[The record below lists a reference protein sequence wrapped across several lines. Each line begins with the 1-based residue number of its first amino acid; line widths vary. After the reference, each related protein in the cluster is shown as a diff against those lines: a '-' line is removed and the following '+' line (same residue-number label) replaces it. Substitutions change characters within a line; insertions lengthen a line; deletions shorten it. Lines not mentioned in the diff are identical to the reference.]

1 MDKLQ
6 LGADRENGRFMIPI
20 DRAWQLGVSIV
31 MMVAL
36 AGCQTPADPLGFGV
50 VSHDGSKQAPAVP
63 ANARPAATAPRT
75 TGRSPGASSVR
86 GMTLEGA
93 VDRVVAYHPAVD
105 EGIGRVREAD
115 ERIRSAQ
122 AAYYPSIDAGVNS
135 GYQNTGSRGWQ
146 PRFEVTVEQLLYDFG
161 KASSSVQSEVAGEKV
176 SEAQLLGII
185 DMLARDAAGAVIEVQ
200 RYRMLTRLSRE
211 QLDGVRTIAALVQD
225 RTDSG
230 ASTMS
235 DRVQADARVQSAEAT
250 LFQNESEYDRWRAAL
265 AAMVGANAAEVDPVD
280 TVPSWFMQ
288 SCSVRQPDW
297 TNVPAIL
304 EAGARKEVAN
314 AQLDGSQAEFYPTIS
329 LQATSAYH
337 LYSRDDALQDDNQ
350 DLDYFVGVKASSS
363 LYNGGRTSAR
373 RRAAAHAKDSAD
385 ASMRA
390 ARLETQRALQE
401 AGSRIG
407 TLNSLS
413 NALAA
418 RSDMMATTRDLYRE
432 QYLSLGT
439 RTLLDLLNA
448 EQELHEA
455 RFQMAT
461 TTHDIRRLNLDCLYS
476 SGLMRQRFAV
486 DPSRLRAAA
495 RGG

>member
-1 MDKLQ
+1 
-6 LGADRENGRFMIPI
+6 
-20 DRAWQLGVSIV
+20 
-31 MMVAL
+31 
-36 AGCQTPADPLGFGV
+36 
-50 VSHDGSKQAPAVP
+50 
-63 ANARPAATAPRT
+63 
-75 TGRSPGASSVR
+75 
-86 GMTLEGA
+86 MTLEGA
-93 VDRVVAYHPAVD
+93 VDRVVSYHPAID
-105 EGIGRVREAD
+105 EGIGRVFEAD
-115 ERIRSAQ
+115 ERIRGAQ
-122 AAYYPSIDAGVNS
+122 AAYYPSIEAGVNS

-185 DMLARDAAGAVIEVQ
+185 DMLARDAAGALIEVQ
-200 RYRMLTRLSRE
+200 RYRTLTQLSRA
-211 QLDGVRTIAALVQD
+211 QLDGVQSIAALVQD

-250 LFQNESEYDRWRAAL
+250 LFQNESEYGRWRAAL

-280 TVPSWFMQ
+280 TVPPWLMQ
-288 SCSVRQPDW
+288 SCNVRQPDW

-304 EAGARKEVAN
+304 EADARKEVAS
-314 AQLDGSQAEFYPTIS
+314 AQLDGSRAEFFPTIS
-329 LQATSAYH
+329 LQASSAYH
-337 LYSRDDALQDDNQ
+337 LYSRDDALSDDDQ

-373 RRAAAHAKDSAD
+373 RRAAAHARDSAD
-385 ASMRA
+385 ASIRA

-413 NALAA
+413 KALAA
-418 RSDMMATTRDLYRE
+418 RADMMSTTRDLYRE

-486 DPSRLRAAA
+486 DPSRLRSAAA